1 MRTTVTLDEDVAEA
15 LRDLA
20 HQRRQPFKRVLNEAI
35 RGGLSLDVPQPKP
48 FKTRVTDMGRPR
60 IDLTKATAIAFA
72 LEDEAMIEKTKQ
84 RDEATRL
91 KRSA

>member
-20 HQRRQPFKRVLNEAI
+20 HERRQPFKRVLNDAI
-35 RGGLSLDVPQPKP
+35 RDGLLLELPEPKP
-48 FKTRVTDMGRPR
+48 FKTKVTDMGQPH
-60 IDLTKATAIAFA
+60 IDLTKATSIAFA
-72 LEDEAMIEKTKQ
+72 LEDEAMIEKMKQ

-91 KRSA
+91 KRST